1 MVPRIENLMAE
12 KVVTYTSQD
21 LSDLDALMHELSAT
35 SFCNEELLNNALN
48 DANVHV
54 YVIRDGG
61 QIVATGTLC
70 IKHTLEFTIAD
81 IESVVV
87 SSKCRGRGYGKE
99 LMKAMIEAARKM
111 NVHHIQLTS
120 NPARVAANRLYQ
132 ELGFERYET
141 NCYKRVL

>member
-1 MVPRIENLMAE
+1 MTVE
-12 KVVTYTSQD
+12 KLRSYTPQD
-21 LSDLDALMHELSAT
+21 LADLDALMHELSAT
-35 SFCNEELLNNALN
+35 SFCNEDLLSNALN

-54 YVIRDGG
+54 YVMWDKGH
-61 QIVATGTLC
+61 IVATGTLC

-99 LMKAMIEAARKM
+99 LMTAMVEEAKKM

-141 NCYKRVL
+141 NCYKLLLKG

>member
-1 MVPRIENLMAE
+1 MVKNLSS
-12 KVVTYTSQD
+12 YTPQD
-21 LSDLDALMHELSAT
+21 LADLDALMHELSAT

-61 QIVATGTLC
+61 HIVASGTLC
-70 IKHTLEFTIAD
+70 IKHTLEFTVAD

-99 LMKAMIEAARKM
+99 LMTAMIEAAKKM
-111 NVHHIQLTS
+111 NVHHIQLKLTS
-120 NPARVAANRLYQ
+120 NPKRVAANQMYQ
-132 ELGFERYET
+132 NMDFERYET
-141 NCYKRVL
+141 NCYKKEII

>member
-1 MVPRIENLMAE
+1 MLEELSSYTPQNLAE
-12 KVVTYTSQD
+12 
-21 LSDLDALMHELSAT
+21 LDALMHELSAT

-54 YVIRDGG
+54 YVIRDGSH
-61 QIVATGTLC
+61 ILATGTLC

-99 LMKAMIEAARKM
+99 LMTAMIEAAKKM

-120 NPARVAANRLYQ
+120 RPARIAANQLYQ

-141 NCYKRVL
+141 NSYKMLL

>member
-1 MVPRIENLMAE
+1 M
-12 KVVTYTSQD
+12 KVGELLAFSLQD

-35 SFCNEELLNNALN
+35 SFCNEALLNNALN

-54 YVIRDGG
+54 YVIRDEGH
-61 QIVATGTLC
+61 IMATGTLC

-87 SSKCRGRGYGKE
+87 RSKCRGRGYGKE
-99 LMKAMIEAARKM
+99 LMTAMIEVAKKM

-141 NCYKRVL
+141 NCYKLLLN

>member
-1 MVPRIENLMAE
+1 MLEELSSYTPQNLAE
-12 KVVTYTSQD
+12 
-21 LSDLDALMHELSAT
+21 LDALMHELSAT

-54 YVIRDGG
+54 YVIRDGSH
-61 QIVATGTLC
+61 ILATGTLC

-99 LMKAMIEAARKM
+99 LITAMIEAAKKM

-120 NPARVAANRLYQ
+120 RPARIAANQLYQ

-141 NCYKRVL
+141 NSYKMLL